1 METLK
6 NLVYSGVGL
15 VSITTEKF
23 RELVDTLVE
32 EKKLSSD
39 EGRKIMDDF
48 YKNTE
53 DTKDDFES
61 QLSALIEK
69 MMKSFN
75 FATTSDVNALAERV
89 KELEAD
95 TQGTKS
101 GGARKTTRS
110 STRKSTTTSSTA
122 KKASTASKTTSKSKS
137 TTAKKTDSK
146 TEKTA

>member
-15 VSITTEKF
+15 VSLTTEKF
-23 RELVDTLVE
+23 RELVDQLVE
-32 EKKLSSD
+32 EKKLSAE

-53 DTKDDFES
+53 DKKDDFES
-61 QLSALIEK
+61 QLSGLIEK

-89 KELEAD
+89 KELEAE
-95 TQGTKS
+95 QKGTKKS
-101 GGARKTTRS
+101 STTRKTTRS
-110 STRKSTTTSSTA
+110 STRKSTSSSSA
-122 KKASTASKTTSKSKS
+122 KKTSTSKTASKSKS
-137 TTAKKTDSK
+137 TTAKKTEPK